1 MQETDAV
8 QTGSA
13 AVEVSEILTDPK
25 RVAFLS
31 GLAPVLASRSAKSVS
46 SATACSAALLL
57 AVVTVAGCN
66 RPHSADVLATI
77 NGHAVMKTDLD
88 KAYAAQLGEAQ
99 QQQQQPTREQADSLR
114 LNVLRELIDEEIVQ
128 QRAVKMNL
136 TATNEEVDAKLA
148 EMKAPY
154 TEEQFDQRLKA
165 SNHTLD
171 DVKHDLRRSLTM
183 EKLLNKE
190 INSKISVTD
199 GDVTTYFTQH
209 KSEFNLMET
218 QYHLA
223 QIQVTSVPSAQPGN
237 LQGSKATSDDEAKKK
252 IQALKNRL
260 DSGEDF
266 GAIAMNF
273 SERAETAPNG
283 GDMGF
288 VAESQM
294 HADPM
299 VYTAVT
305 KLKAGQIT
313 EILPLLDGQSKKTM
327 GYAIYKLISREP
339 AGQRD
344 VNDPR
349 VQQAIRQ
356 QLREGRSQLL
366 KNAFFE
372 MLRDQSKVEN
382 FLAEEIFKNNA
393 H

>member
-1 MQETDAV
+1 MPRLLTEFDLPTPARSSYVGAQAV
-8 QTGSA
+8 
-13 AVEVSEILTDPK
+13 V
-25 RVAFLS
+25 
-31 GLAPVLASRSAKSVS
+31 
-46 SATACSAALLL
+46 LLL
-57 AVVTVAGCN
+57 AAAMLPMTGCN
-66 RPHSADVLATI
+66 RGHNADVVATV
-77 NGHAVMKTDLD
+77 NGRAIMQAEMEKSYT
-88 KAYAAQLGEAQ
+88 AQLGEAQ
-99 QQQQQPTREQADSLR
+99 QQQQPTHEQADSLR
-114 LNVLRELIDEEIVQ
+114 LNVLRALIDEEIVQ
-128 QRAVKMNL
+128 QRAAKMNL

-171 DVKHDLRRSLTM
+171 DVKHDLRRSLTI

-199 GDVTTYFTQH
+199 ADVTNYFTQH
-209 KSEFNLMET
+209 KAEFNLPDT
-218 QYHLA
+218 NYHLA
-223 QIQVTSVPSAQPGN
+223 QIQVTSVPSPQPGN
-237 LQGSKATSDDEAKKK
+237 LQGSKATTDIEAKKK

-266 GAIAMNF
+266 GTIAMNF
-273 SERAETAPNG
+273 SERPETASNG

-299 VYTAVT
+299 VFAAVT

-313 EILPLLDGQSKKTM
+313 DILPLLDAQSKKPM
-327 GYAIYKLISREP
+327 GYAIYKLISLEP

-356 QLREGRSQLL
+356 QLHDGRSQLL
-366 KNAFFE
+366 KNAYFE
-372 MLRDQSKVEN
+372 MLRDQAKVEN
-382 FLAEEIFKNNA
+382 FLAEKIFKNDA